1 MSCGGVLSPVMTIAA
16 AGLLQNSGVAPA
28 AALTESVANYQT
40 VPVVQQF
47 AGIVSAAQ
55 SQLKPATFQS
65 LATLGSSTMPGLTNV
80 IPASTAASL
89 APLAPTGANP
99 TGLTGLVT
107 DVSTGIMGN
116 GDVSKFTQ
124 VFNSATGFS
133 TQASQF
139 ISSAQNTGA
148 LSNTFGAATG
158 GMNNLVTG
166 GFNQVSSSFPQFGQ
180 DLGKLGSLV
189 NLNNLPN
196 LGDPAA
202 LLRQVGSVAGTEL
215 PAVSQALGAAGV
227 SPNALNSLA
236 AGYSDIDASTQKN
249 LYTAFERVTGDDL
262 NQVKAVLGVTT
273 PGITT
278 MADLLDPKKI
288 LPNSYQS
295 LTVPTPNGLQSI
307 YTAAGSINTN
317 IEKYLQDPNAPPY
330 TGDDPIVRARLGLPP
345 LPTGTTA

>member
-1 MSCGGVLSPVMTIAA
+1 MTIAA
-16 AGLLQNSGVAPA
+16 SGLLQNTGVAPA
-28 AALTESVANYQT
+28 AQLTESVANYET

-47 AGIVSAAQ
+47 GNIVNSAQ

-65 LATLGSSTMPGLTNV
+65 LATLGSGTMPGLTNV

-89 APLAPTGANP
+89 APLAPTGTNV
-99 TGLTGLVT
+99 TGLTGLIT
-107 DVSTGIMGN
+107 DTANGIMGD
-116 GDVSKFTQ
+116 GDVSRFTQ

-148 LSNTFGAATG
+148 LANTFGAANG

-166 GFNQVSSSFPQFGQ
+166 GFNQVSNSFSQFGS
-180 DLGKLGSLV
+180 DLSQLGSLV
-189 NLNNLPN
+189 DLNNLPN

-215 PAVSQALGAAGV
+215 PAVSQALGAAGIN
-227 SPNALNSLA
+227 PNAVNSLA
-236 AGYSDIDASTQKN
+236 LGYSDIDASTQKN
-249 LYTAFERVTGDDL
+249 LYSAFERVTGDDL
-262 NQVKAVLGVTT
+262 TQVKAVLGVRT
-273 PGITT
+273 PGITN

-295 LTVPTPNGLQSI
+295 LTVPTPDGLQSI
-307 YTAAGSINTN
+307 YNTAGSINTN
-317 IEKYLQDPNAPPY
+317 IERYLQDPNAPPY
-330 TGDDPIVRARLGLPP
+330 TGDDPVVRARLGLPP